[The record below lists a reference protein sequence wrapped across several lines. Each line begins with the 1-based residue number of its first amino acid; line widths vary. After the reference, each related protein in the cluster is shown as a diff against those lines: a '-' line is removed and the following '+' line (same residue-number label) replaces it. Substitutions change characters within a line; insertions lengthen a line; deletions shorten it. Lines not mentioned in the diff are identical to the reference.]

1 MKYESESMPK
11 SRQELSR
18 LVREAGDV
26 IEIDHASEILGLERP
41 ATSKKLARWAEQGWL
56 RRIRSGVYVASSL
69 DMLTSEAVISD
80 PWILVPALYEPA
92 YIGGRTAAEHWD
104 LTEQIFNDVVVMTT
118 GYVRSKAQEHHGIE
132 FSLTHIPEA
141 KFFGL
146 KTLWR
151 EHTKVLISDPHKTI
165 IDMLDDPHLGGGIQ
179 HVNDCLTEYLKRTD
193 RDFARL
199 IDYAEQQANG
209 AIFKRLGFLLE
220 RLGVESRLQKACAK
234 RLTKGT
240 ARLDPAILKGKVVG
254 QWRLSVP
261 SHWLE
266 GSAS

>member
-1 MKYESESMPK
+1 
-11 SRQELSR
+11 

-26 IEIDHASEILGLERP
+26 IELDRASEILGLARP
-41 ATSKKLARWAEQGWL
+41 ATSKKLSRWAEQGWL

-118 GYVRSKAQEHHGIE
+118 GYLRSKSQEHHGIE
-132 FSLTHIPEA
+132 FSLKHISEK

-165 IDMLDDPHLGGGIQ
+165 IDMLDDPLVGGGIQ
-179 HVNDCLTEYLKRTD
+179 HVDDCLMAYLNRPD
-193 RDFARL
+193 RDFAKL
-199 IDYAEQQANG
+199 IGYAEQQANG

-220 RLGVESRLQKACAK
+220 RLGIESQLQKACAK

-240 ARLDPAILKGKVVG
+240 SHLDPATSKGKVVSR
-254 QWRLSVP
+254 WRLSVP
-261 SHWLE
+261 VHWLE
-266 GSAS
+266 GSAL